1 MISHHQESKLES
13 RAMSYKAYHI
23 WPGLL
28 SDPFSS
34 PSFCLAPSMLAFRF
48 LQTSQVGLR
57 AFALAI
63 SSAWKAFPLW
73 PLLVHYV
80 SAIMYHI
87 RDAPIT
93 SSFTISP
100 SSLYSTHIHVHVH
113 MLTLRHSH
121 AHTYTH
127 IQC

>member
-1 MISHHQESKLES
+1 
-13 RAMSYKAYHI
+13 
-23 WPGLL
+23 
-28 SDPFSS
+28 
-34 PSFCLAPSMLAFRF
+34 MLAVCF
-48 LQTSQVGLR
+48 LQTCQVGLR

-87 RDAPIT
+87 RDTPIT

-100 SSLYSTHIHVHVH
+100 SSLYSTHIHAHSPTLSHTHPQTFSCTHIYSHTV
-113 MLTLRHSH
+113 LTLYPLSGF
-121 AHTYTH
+121 TFLNKPYYQLTFYFE
-127 IQC
+127 ILYCLPFPTENESP